1 MARRAGPHSVTSR
14 RGLIA
19 LARGITPLQVSR
31 EPSDEVVVEGCCIE
45 CCCEFG
51 MVHSVDMLIAVAT
64 VCRGGGRGLLKSV
77 ATLYTSGN
85 RTEVVNL

>member
-1 MARRAGPHSVTSR
+1 MTGR
-14 RGLIA
+14 RGLTVPE
-19 LARGITPLQVSR
+19 GGMTPSR
-31 EPSDEVVVEGCCIE
+31 VRCEPSDEVVVEGCCIE